1 MSSSAAAPAPSPRTS
16 APAIRDASA
25 RPMPESAV
33 AVASSLEAPVAGL
46 KAVGY
51 GLPCLKCRTY
61 YAANVKVCP
70 VCQTTERVSPVIA
83 AAHTSIAAPAVA
95 EATPDLA
102 TLEAERERFLKD
114 FKAQLLTSQMQVRAT
129 PTTQCSRPENHQ
141 SGQQTAAV
149 CQTCFDHLQERVD
162 ILEAALHID
171 LKEAAQIVYEAVWA
185 DTSDSTKTYDNAAHA
200 LVNELRKRAGV
211 TQTFGIL
218 QPLSD

>member
-1 MSSSAAAPAPSPRTS
+1 MSSTAAAPATTPRTAKS
-16 APAIRDASA
+16 VVREGNN
-25 RPMPESAV
+25 RPVPQSAV
-33 AVASSLEAPVAGL
+33 VATSPVVEPLGL

-61 YAANVKVCP
+61 YAANVSVCP
-70 VCQTTERVSPVIA
+70 VCQTTQRVSPVVV
-83 AAHTSIAAPAVA
+83 TAPAPAPVLS
-95 EATPDLA
+95 ETTPDLA

-114 FKAQLLTSQMQVRAT
+114 FKAQLLTSQMQVRTT
-129 PTTQCSRPENHQ
+129 PSTNCTRAENHQ
-141 SGQQTAAV
+141 TGQQSATV
-149 CQTCFDHLQERVD
+149 CQGCFDHLQERVD

-200 LVNELRKRAGV
+200 LLNEMRKRAGI
-211 TQTFGIL
+211 TQTYGIL